1 MHSGVYGGSVHE
13 ANTDLMHV
21 MASLV
26 KPSGEISVPGIADQ
40 VRGRRQRPFLGLS
53 PLTCSLPLSSAA
65 RVGQVDPVAPEE
77 AATYDSIDFDPAG
90 LAEDVGL
97 PAGGKLL
104 HDNKKDLL
112 MHRWRFPSLSL
123 HGIEGAW
130 SGAGAKTVIPA
141 RVVGK
146 FSMRIVPSQTPDH
159 VEKCVRDHVAA
170 KFAELGTCV
179 VPAAAARAPSL
190 ALPTCSRSLARSTAR
205 SRGAVVRSPNKWKL
219 TMGHGAEAWKADV
232 NGPSYAA
239 ARRATQLVHGVEPD
253 LTREGGSIPI
263 TLTFEKATG
272 KSVILIPIGAS
283 DDGARVEGG
292 AEEGGR
298 GAARSSPAAG
308 PAPPGAHSQNEKLDR
323 SNYLNGIKL
332 LGAYLFEVAKDA

>member
-1 MHSGVYGGSVHE
+1 MG
-13 ANTDLMHV
+13 
-21 MASLV
+21 
-26 KPSGEISVPGIADQ
+26 
-40 VRGRRQRPFLGLS
+40 
-53 PLTCSLPLSSAA
+53 
-65 RVGQVDPVAPEE
+65 PEE

-90 LAEDVGL
+90 LAADVGL
-97 PAGGKLL
+97 PEGGKLL

-130 SGAGAKTVIPA
+130 AGAGAKTVIPA

-179 VPAAAARAPSL
+179 AAPLCPAAPRRAAP
-190 ALPTCSRSLARSTAR
+190 PCSCPRCP
-205 SRGAVVRSPNKWKL
+205 RGSPNKWKL
-219 TMGHGAEAWKADV
+219 TMGHGAEAWKADFD
-232 NGPSYAA
+232 GPSYAA
-239 ARRATQLVHGVEPD
+239 ARRATKIVHGVEPD

-283 DDGARVEGG
+283 DDGA
-292 AEEGGR
+292 
-298 GAARSSPAAG
+298 
-308 PAPPGAHSQNEKLDR
+308 HSQNEKLDR
-323 SNYLNGIKL
+323 ANYLNGIKL
-332 LGAYLFEVAKDA
+332 LGAYLFEIAQDA